1 MPGFDQTG
9 PEGKGPQTGGKR
21 GRCGNEQGARNRR
34 NAFRRG
40 WPDNSEQSIDSNQLP
55 LRGEGKGFGQRFGG
69 RGCGQRFR
77 GGQD

>member
-9 PEGKGPQTGGKR
+9 PEGKGPQTGGQR
-21 GRCGNEQGARNRR
+21 GRCGNEQGPRNRR

-40 WPDNSEQSIDSNQLP
+40 WFGDSEQSTDPNQFP
-55 LRGEGKGFGQRFGG
+55 FREGGRCFGQRFGG
-69 RGCGQRFR
+69 RGRGQRFR